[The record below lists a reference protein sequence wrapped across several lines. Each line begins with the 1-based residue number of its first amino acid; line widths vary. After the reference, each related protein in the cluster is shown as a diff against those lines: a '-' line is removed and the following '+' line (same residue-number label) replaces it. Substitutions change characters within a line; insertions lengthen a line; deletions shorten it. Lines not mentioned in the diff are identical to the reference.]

1 MDNITERHRQE
12 KKDFKVKIQKMRAAV
27 DPSDRKRKKEVNQE
41 IGKLE
46 KELKERHEK
55 QLQEVTENQLSNQT
69 NNLSIDVDTNS
80 LENNEDQQSN
90 DQNGFKYVVRD
101 MSRAQR
107 KKDKKRLAQ
116 KQRQEEH
123 DSEDVS
129 HLRENKEK
137 EMKGL
142 QQILQSRRLKIHEIP
157 SDGDCLYRSIEHQ
170 MLLQGIQTSVQG
182 LRSLTAEYMREH
194 KDNFLPFIA
203 SDSDDLEEGFK
214 EYCNVI
220 EKTNSWGGHLELQA
234 LSHALDVVIEVLQAD
249 APVITFG
256 NEEGDRDKRKRL
268 LLSYHRH
275 AYSLGEHY
283 NSLVKQ

>member
-1 MDNITERHRQE
+1 MDNIAERHRQE
-12 KKDFKVKIQKMRAAV
+12 KKDLKAKAQKMRTAV
-27 DPSDRKRKKEVNQE
+27 DPSDRKRKKEVNSE
-41 IGKLE
+41 IGRLE
-46 KELKERHEK
+46 RELKERHEK
-55 QLQEVTENQLSNQT
+55 ELQDMTENQLSKQT
-69 NNLSIDVDTNS
+69 NNLSIDTDTIS
-80 LENNEDQQSN
+80 LEENDVQQSN
-90 DQNGFKYVVRD
+90 GQDGFKYVVRD
-101 MSRAQR
+101 MSRAQ
-107 KKDKKRLAQ
+107 KKKEKKRLGQ

-137 EMKGL
+137 EKKGL
-142 QQILQSRRLKIHEIP
+142 QQILQKRGLKIHEIP

-182 LRSLTAEYMREH
+182 LRSLTAEYMRDH
-194 KDNFLPFIA
+194 KDDFLPFIA
-203 SDSDDLEEGFK
+203 SDSDDLEKGFE

-234 LSHALDVVIEVLQAD
+234 LSHTLDAVIEVLQAD

-256 NEEGDRDKRKRL
+256 NEEKHDKKKRL